1 MHLIL
6 TDARGFYCMQ
16 TCFLVGAA
24 PEAARIAVQPGDYII
39 AADGGCDHLRRWGI
53 LPDFIVGD
61 MDSLQSGLP
70 QGVPCRTAPAEKN
83 ETDMALAL
91 WEGYARGHRR
101 FEMVGASGGR
111 PDHTVANL
119 QLLVQAA
126 RYGAFVLLRD
136 NGFCATAITEN
147 GELRLRGTGIVSIFA
162 CCEEVR
168 GVSIRGMKYPLEN
181 GVLRGD
187 TPRGVSN
194 ALEDGEGLITME
206 SGALLVFWEE
216 RAIEWER
223 CIEPLVN
230 I

>member
-1 MHLIL
+1 
-6 TDARGFYCMQ
+6 MQ

-24 PEAARIAVQPGDYII
+24 PEAVRINVQPGDTVI

-61 MDSLQSGLP
+61 MDSLQSALP

-91 WEGYARGHRR
+91 WEGYARGYRR
-101 FEMVGASGGR
+101 FEMVGAGGGR
-111 PDHTVANL
+111 LDHTVANL
-119 QLLVQAA
+119 QLLARAA
-126 RYGAFVLLRD
+126 RCGAFVRMRD
-136 NGFCATAITEN
+136 NGFSVTAIAES
-147 GELRLRGTGIVSIFA
+147 GELRLRGTGTVSVFA
-162 CCEEVR
+162 CCGEAR
-168 GVSIRGMKYPLEN
+168 GVSIRGMKYAMEN

-187 TPRGVSN
+187 TPLGVSN
-194 ALEDGEGLITME
+194 ALEGGEGLITME

-216 RAIEWER
+216 SGIEHS
-223 CIEPLVN
+223 IEPLVN